1 MFRYQLFTVN
11 SAVNSNCSSNMA
23 QLLSA
28 VRTVK
33 LLNTLLLVFLV
44 HLQSKILLFKNNLNY
59 LLIIYDIKRYYRLSE
74 LSLNKQQISAYSYQG
89 C

>member
-11 SAVNSNCSSNMA
+11 SAINSNCNSNMA
-23 QLLSA
+23 QLLSG

-33 LLNTLLLVFLV
+33 LLNTLLFVFLL

-59 LLIIYDIKRYYRLSE
+59 LLIIYDIK
-74 LSLNKQQISAYSYQG
+74 SY
-89 C
+89 